1 MKIAI
6 LDTYYPGFLDTH
18 YRAQPGLGSASY
30 VAQRD
35 ALMAQAFGT
44 ADFYSRHLR
53 AAGHEVQDLVVNC
66 ATLQMAWARE
76 AGHRVSAWSMNIPPR
91 LLRAPVVGPWL
102 CSLSGLI
109 GIAVAQIRA
118 QRPDVLYCQDLWFL
132 PPAILAD
139 LKSSVG
145 LIVGQTASPLPPAE
159 YLKPYD
165 LITTSFPHFVP
176 RLRSRG
182 IAAEYFRI
190 GFDES
195 VLERLGPVA
204 QDIPVSFV
212 GGISRHHGK
221 ALPLLDHLAA
231 ATPIEFFGY
240 GAERLP
246 ETSPIRTR
254 HRGEVWGLDMYR
266 ALARSRITL
275 NRHIDVAENNANNM
289 RLYEATGVG
298 ALLVTDRKDNLGE
311 LFEPGRE
318 VVAYGS
324 AEEAVELIR
333 HYLDHPEEARRIA
346 LAGQARTLAQ
356 HTYRQR
362 MKELEPML
370 ERHLAAR
377 RRGRAA

>member
-66 ATLQMAWARE
+66 APLQMAWARE

-102 CSLSGLI
+102 CALSGLI

-176 RLRSRG
+176 RLRERG
-182 IAAEYFRI
+182 IAADFGTTCHFARPGLLHRTAAGGGETMATSRAS
-190 GFDES
+190 S
-195 VLERLGPVA
+195 VV
-204 QDIPVSFV
+204 
-212 GGISRHHGK
+212 
-221 ALPLLDHLAA
+221 
-231 ATPIEFFGY
+231 
-240 GAERLP
+240 
-246 ETSPIRTR
+246 
-254 HRGEVWGLDMYR
+254 
-266 ALARSRITL
+266 
-275 NRHIDVAENNANNM
+275 
-289 RLYEATGVG
+289 
-298 ALLVTDRKDNLGE
+298 
-311 LFEPGRE
+311 
-318 VVAYGS
+318 
-324 AEEAVELIR
+324 
-333 HYLDHPEEARRIA
+333 
-346 LAGQARTLAQ
+346 
-356 HTYRQR
+356 
-362 MKELEPML
+362 
-370 ERHLAAR
+370 LAAR
-377 RRGRAA
+377 RRATRAPHLQPLPGGGPKCA